1 VVRGQQHVLPADT
14 FEIRERVFK
23 PFLGKSKIAAKAAL
37 KYLLV
42 VCLWSHTLLI
52 HFVKNVLKLRQRN
65 LRGALHVS
73 GKYFL
78 LFFCFIRSTEG
89 FTGEVTHVIMR
100 ILTRA
105 SICG

>member
-1 VVRGQQHVLPADT
+1 MARGQQHVLPADT

-23 PFLGKSKIAAKAAL
+23 PFLGKARIDAKAAL

-42 VCLWSHTLLI
+42 VCLWRNTLLI

-73 GKYFL
+73 GKFFLLYFL
-78 LFFCFIRSTEG
+78 FHMKYRGIHR
-89 FTGEVTHVIMR
+89 
-100 ILTRA
+100 
-105 SICG
+105 